1 MENIVL
7 NLVDN
12 KVNDVV
18 RSMAQTMDRKIE
30 SLNVDVNAHFERQLS
45 DLQTKLRSQIFS
57 SV

>member
-57 SV
+57 SI